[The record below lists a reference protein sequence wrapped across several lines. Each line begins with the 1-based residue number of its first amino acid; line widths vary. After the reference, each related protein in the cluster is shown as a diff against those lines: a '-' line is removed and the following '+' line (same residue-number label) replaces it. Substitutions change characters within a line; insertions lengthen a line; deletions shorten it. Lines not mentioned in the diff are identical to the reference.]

1 MLQLALHFSKII
13 CYLGQGNAEKY
24 LSEIKPNLRI
34 HTHTHT
40 HIYIYTYIYVYTSGG
55 NAKNTMFFEIEK
67 HKSLQVQLHA
77 VP

>member
-1 MLQLALHFSKII
+1 MLFGTRECRKVSFWDQAQLK
-13 CYLGQGNAEKY
+13 NT
-24 LSEIKPNLRI
+24 

-40 HIYIYTYIYVYTSGG
+40 HTHIYTYIYVYTSGG